1 MILKESDHP
10 GQLLTDCMEC
20 GAIFHIHDFR
30 HEIFADTVKKCLEKV
45 RLCPHCEALQL
56 LKEKE
61 AAKLEKEKY
70 RLLELRNNLPQILE
84 KAGIPRNY
92 IFDRQTGKPFT
103 SPPARWAAEYLW
115 LHRDQNILLSGVT
128 GSGKSTAAC
137 FVAWKMMEEKETR
150 IRYYGMS
157 QLLSLWR
164 AARRSDDPDA
174 DIKFLF
180 RLFRDQEV
188 TIIDEVVGK
197 AKVSDSGQ
205 ELLFDILEAVNNG
218 ECRSKIWL
226 LGNFYTGSI
235 EAIFADPDPVRR
247 RLAENFD
254 CVRLV
259 PEEQKVVKIPVWRQ
273 K

>member
-1 MILKESDHP
+1 MILKESNQA

-20 GAIFHIHDFR
+20 GTIFRIPDFR

-70 RLLELRNNLPQILE
+70 RLLELRNNLPLILQ

-92 IFDRQTGKPFT
+92 IYDRQTGKPFT

-137 FVAWKMMEEKETR
+137 FVAWKMMEEKEIR
-150 IRYYGMS
+150 IRYYSMS
-157 QLLSLWR
+157 HLLSLWR
-164 AARRSDDPDA
+164 SARRSDDPDA
-174 DIKFLF
+174 DIHFL
-180 RLFRDQEV
+180 RRICKDYTV
-188 TIIDEVVGK
+188 VIIDEVVGK

-205 ELLFDILEAVNNG
+205 ELLFDLLEAVNNG
-218 ECRSKIWL
+218 ECRSRIWL

-235 EAIFADPDPVRR
+235 EEIFSDPEPVRR
-247 RLAENFD
+247 RLAENFECIRLD
-254 CVRLV
+254 PENQRCVSI
-259 PEEQKVVKIPVWRQ
+259 QVWR
-273 K
+273 